1 MFEYIYI
8 LYIQKLLHFVIVE
21 AKIMPP
27 SKNIIINNGLTLNKT
42 ILTRF
47 QKSQLMFSLLKTKDG
62 KRVTY
67 QVYMDG
73 ENCLFKT
80 DEKVLTFTQ
89 ETLEEWYAAYKEEI
103 LTHDPRLFRSGIH
116 DASDSD
122 IMMIQFC
129 IMLALPD
136 TGVTREIMSQKN

>member
-1 MFEYIYI
+1 V
-8 LYIQKLLHFVIVE
+8 KVE

-27 SKNIIINNGLTLNKT
+27 SKNIIINNGLRLNKT
-42 ILTRF
+42 ILRQF
-47 QKSQLMFSLLKTKDG
+47 QKSQLMFSLLKTKNG

-67 QVYMDG
+67 EVYMDG

-89 ETLEEWYAAYKEEI
+89 ETLEEWYSDYREEI
-103 LTHDPRLFRSGIH
+103 LTHDPQLFRSGIH
-116 DASDSD
+116 DASDAD

-136 TGVTREIMSQKN
+136 TGVTREVLSQRN